1 MRDIVFCMETQ
12 YRDVT
17 SLKLTYKCNA
27 IPINV
32 QWMFWNLVKD
42 VLVSVRSF
50 PVVQWLR
57 FCLQCRGCKFDPL
70 LGN

>member
-1 MRDIVFCMETQ
+1 MRDIVFCMETHY

-17 SLKLTYKCNA
+17 SLKLTYKYNA

-42 VLVSVRSF
+42 I
-50 PVVQWLR
+50 LR
-57 FCLQCRGCKFDPL
+57 FL
-70 LGN
+70 